1 MTYQKSS
8 KDLKAVG
15 VPLKPVNKKGI
26 QQSKISTDLLSSKDF
41 TLERSVS
48 KGTMMV
54 GSVELPLKSKQP
66 ATGMNAFKKQ
76 AKKVDSSL
84 M

>member
-1 MTYQKSS
+1 VTYHQSS

-15 VPLKPVNKKGI
+15 VPLKPVNKRGI
-26 QQSKISTDLLSSKDF
+26 QQSKISTDILASKGGSN
-41 TLERSVS
+41 ERSLS
-48 KGTMMV
+48 KSTMIV

-66 ATGMNAFKKQ
+66 IDGMNAFKKQ
-76 AKKVDSSL
+76 AKKVSQ